1 MLKNVEE
8 TIVGIINRI
17 ENGLR
22 IPPVRYS
29 RKLNCIK
36 SYRRKKDAYVSF
48 I

>member
-22 IPPVRYS
+22 IPPVRYK
-29 RKLNCIK
+29 RTLNCTK
-36 SYRRKKDAYVSF
+36 SYRRNKEA
-48 I
+48 